1 MKEVEELSFGDSATG
16 ASERKRQPWLG
27 RLIAAL
33 VVIVLLVVCGSAWA
47 WEARLRHIIV
57 FVNGQQMEISAGT
70 TAKQLLSAH
79 DDFGAHPGKL
89 LAVDGSVL
97 KTTGGHPVSLTV
109 DNQQVDPSD
118 WGNTRFS
125 GNMQISVASGG
136 DVTEGHTTD
145 YETVPHGITVNI
157 AGGVIQMVK
166 TRGQDGKREI
176 WVGDVSKKR
185 IAKRMAKQM
194 VDTQIVG
201 VSPRPEGHKVIAL
214 TFDDG
219 PSDQYTAPIL
229 DILKQKGVK
238 ATFFD
243 VGQYSVRYPALE
255 KRMVAEG
262 HEVASHSNTH
272 PFMPKMKRDELRAE
286 INAGFANMKKASG
299 VSTRM
304 MRSPYGSF
312 TVDQWK
318 DVYDLVDYNVL
329 WSIDTEDWRRPGAQA
344 IHDAVLNHAYNG
356 AVVLM
361 HDGGGNRDQDIEA
374 LPGIIDD
381 LKAQGYEFVTIS
393 GLLKLAGISA
403 APSADKSGDA
413 KK

>member
-1 MKEVEELSFGDSATG
+1 
-16 ASERKRQPWLG
+16 
-27 RLIAAL
+27 
-33 VVIVLLVVCGSAWA
+33 
-47 WEARLRHIIV
+47 
-57 FVNGQQMEISAGT
+57 
-70 TAKQLLSAH
+70 
-79 DDFGAHPGKL
+79 
-89 LAVDGSVL
+89 
-97 KTTGGHPVSLTV
+97 
-109 DNQQVDPSD
+109 
-118 WGNTRFS
+118 
-125 GNMQISVASGG
+125 
-136 DVTEGHTTD
+136 
-145 YETVPHGITVNI
+145 
-157 AGGVIQMVK
+157 MVK
-166 TRGQDGKREI
+166 TRGKDGKREI
-176 WVGDVSKKR
+176 WVGDISKKR
-185 IAKRMAKQM
+185 TTKRVVAQP
-194 VDTQIVG
+194 VDAQIVG
-201 VSPRPEGHKVIAL
+201 VSPRPQGHKVIAL

-219 PSDQYTAPIL
+219 PSGQYTAPIL

-243 VGQYSVRYPALE
+243 VGQYSVQYPALE

-272 PFMPKMKRDELRAE
+272 PFMPKMKRDALRAE
-286 INAGFANMKKASG
+286 ITAGLANMKKASG

-318 DVYDLVDYNVL
+318 DVYDLIDYNVL
-329 WSIDTEDWRRPGAQA
+329 WSIDTEDWRHPGAQA

-361 HDGGGNRDQDIEA
+361 HDGGGNRDQDIQA

-403 APSADKSGDA
+403 APLADKGGDA